1 MAQLKAIIF
10 DVDGTLANTE
20 EIHRQSFNKAFQ
32 EFDLEFNWSEQEYT
46 RLLSISGG
54 KERIYAYLKE
64 KSVTLENEHSLRE
77 YSLIIHKR
85 KSEIYRE
92 KLIAGHVGLRS
103 GVQRLLNEAE
113 SRNIRLAIATC
124 TSLSNVETLL
134 GNALGTDALKRFSAI
149 VTSDVVLD
157 KKPSPVAYQFA
168 LAELGLNAEHCIVI
182 EDTQNGNIAA
192 LESGLKTVITT
203 HPLTLDNNFSGASL
217 VINKLG
223 EPESPFTITSG
234 NAFGSH
240 YVDIDLLENILADNT
255 SVLTADHSATQYAI
269 AGK

>member
-20 EIHRQSFNKAFQ
+20 EIHRQSFNEAFR
-32 EFDLEFNWSEQEYT
+32 EFDLNYSWSEREYT

-54 KERIYAYLKE
+54 KERIYAYLKD
-64 KSVTLENEHSLRE
+64 KSITLDNEYSLRE

-92 KLIAGHVGLRS
+92 KLVAGHIGLRS
-103 GVQRLLNEAE
+103 GVQRLINEAE
-113 SRNIRLAIATC
+113 SKNIRLAIATC

-134 GNALGTDALKRFSAI
+134 CNAIGVNALSRFSAI

-157 KKPSPVAYQFA
+157 KKPSPIAYQFA
-168 LAELGLNAEHCIVI
+168 LAELGLEAKHCIVI

-192 LESGLKTVITT
+192 LETGLKTIITT
-203 HPLTLDNNFSGASL
+203 HSLTLDNNFSGSSL
-217 VINKLG
+217 VIDKLG
-223 EPESPFTITSG
+223 EPESPFTVSCG

-240 YVDIDLLENILADNT
+240 YVDVDLLEKTLNDNT
-255 SVLTADHSATQYAI
+255 GMLSAEHHDSQYAV